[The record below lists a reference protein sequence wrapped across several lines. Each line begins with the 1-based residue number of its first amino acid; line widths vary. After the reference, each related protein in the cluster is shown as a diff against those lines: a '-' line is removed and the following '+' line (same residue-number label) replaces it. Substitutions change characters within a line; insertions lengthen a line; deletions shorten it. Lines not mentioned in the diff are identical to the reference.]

1 MLDTKRP
8 VMTDNLSLNLPY
20 QGEDGYSQVQEGPGG
35 ASHWLRVKSHPSH
48 ELLPWNSED
57 WAWKWG
63 L

>member
-1 MLDTKRP
+1 
-8 VMTDNLSLNLPY
+8 MTDNLSLNLPY

-63 L
+63 V